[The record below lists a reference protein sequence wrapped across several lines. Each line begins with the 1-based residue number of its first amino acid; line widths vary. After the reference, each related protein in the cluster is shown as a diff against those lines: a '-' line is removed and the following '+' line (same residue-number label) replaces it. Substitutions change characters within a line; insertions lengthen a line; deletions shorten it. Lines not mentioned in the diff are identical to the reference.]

1 MRFPS
6 LQKSGFSPGSNG
18 DIVMTQTQESL
29 TMFPG
34 ETVTIRCK
42 ASENLIFDSK
52 NGLYWFQTKPG
63 QCSGSGSGTEYTFTI
78 SRMEANDAGDYYGQQ
93 VGSAPLPQAAI
104 SGGGTKLEIKRR
116 ENAVP
121 SGLIFQPSAEQLEG
135 GQATVVCLV
144 SGFYPSAL
152 NVVWKVDGTAK
163 SDGVLTSSKQ
173 TDSDNTYSLS
183 STLSL
188 TKQQYEAHD
197 LYTCEITHV
206 TLSQPLAKSFKRS
219 ECTA

>member
-1 MRFPS
+1 MLSQAHHLFCVFY
-6 LQKSGFSPGSNG
+6 LLFFTGSNG

-63 QCSGSGSGTEYTFTI
+63 QVPKLLIHPYTFTI
-78 SRMEANDAGDYYGQQ
+78 SRMEANDAGDYYGQNL
-93 VGSAPLPQAAI
+93 SLWWTF
-104 SGGGTKLEIKRR
+104 GGGTKVEIKRR

>member
-1 MRFPS
+1 
-6 LQKSGFSPGSNG
+6 
-18 DIVMTQTQESL
+18 MTQTQESL

-52 NGLYWFQTKPG
+52 NGF
-63 QCSGSGSGTEYTFTI
+63 GSGSGTEYTFTI
-78 SRMEANDAGDYYGQQ
+78 SRMEANDAGDYYGHC
-93 VGSAPLPQAAI
+93 VPFPLRAWI
-104 SGGGTKLEIKRR
+104 CR